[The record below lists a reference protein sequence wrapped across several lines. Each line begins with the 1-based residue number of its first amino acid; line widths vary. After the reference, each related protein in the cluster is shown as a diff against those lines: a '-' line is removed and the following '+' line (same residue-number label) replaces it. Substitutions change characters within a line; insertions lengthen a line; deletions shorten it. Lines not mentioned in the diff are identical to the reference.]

1 MMACCGHK
9 ILISPFAAVGSIGVI
24 SGIPNAVE
32 RLDREGLK
40 VIQTTAGKWKRTI
53 DPFQAPTP
61 EACDLKDVNRIYRQ
75 FSGFVKQNRPNL
87 DIEAVAT
94 GEVWFGA
101 DALEKGLVDE
111 LQTSSEYILQQ
122 IRNGH
127 EVLEVTYK
135 EPTKG
140 GLSALTGALGAEGAA
155 LLGEALRDG
164 RGGPLQGAL
173 QGLQGALPFLGGS
186 GNASATALSTLSTLA
201 ALEAAP
207 AWPKGVPE
215 PRVEA
220 PRSAFDAEARLTGNL
235 PEI

>member
-1 MMACCGHK
+1 MDSHDHNIFKSCHGFGNAC
-9 ILISPFAAVGSIGVI
+9 LAQ
-24 SGIPNAVE
+24 
-32 RLDREGLK
+32 D
-40 VIQTTAGKWKRTI
+40 
-53 DPFQAPTP
+53 
-61 EACDLKDVNRIYRQ
+61 
-75 FSGFVKQNRPNL
+75 
-87 DIEAVAT
+87 VAT

-135 EPTKG
+135 EPAKG

-155 LLGEALRDG
+155 LLGEALREG
-164 RGGPLQGAL
+164 QGGGPLQGAL
-173 QGLQGALPFLGGS
+173 QGLQNALPFGS
-186 GNASATALSTLSTLA
+186 NASATALSTLSTLA
-201 ALEAAP
+201 ALDAAP
-207 AWPKGVPE
+207 TWPKGVPE

-220 PRSAFDAEARLTGNL
+220 PRSAFDAEARLTRNL

>member
-1 MMACCGHK
+1 M
-9 ILISPFAAVGSIGVI
+9 
-24 SGIPNAVE
+24 
-32 RLDREGLK
+32 D
-40 VIQTTAGKWKRTI
+40 
-53 DPFQAPTP
+53 
-61 EACDLKDVNRIYRQ
+61 
-75 FSGFVKQNRPNL
+75 GFGNSLASQ
-87 DIEAVAT
+87 DVAT

-135 EPTKG
+135 EPAKG

-155 LLGEALRDG
+155 LLGEALREG
-164 RGGPLQGAL
+164 QGQGPLQGAL
-173 QGLQGALPFLGGS
+173 QGLQKVLPLGS
-186 GNASATALSTLSTLA
+186 SDVSATALSTLSTLA
-201 ALEAAP
+201 ALDAAP

-220 PRSAFDAEARLTGNL
+220 PRSAFDAEARLTRDL